1 MRTVVAWR
9 QTETDPVHAMLC
21 REDGEL
27 GQCTTLSPD
36 RDAEF
41 VKPAAI
47 LSFQAP
53 VA

>member
-1 MRTVVAWR
+1 MANWVSVAS
-9 QTETDPVHAMLC
+9 
-21 REDGEL
+21 
-27 GQCTTLSPD
+27 LSPD